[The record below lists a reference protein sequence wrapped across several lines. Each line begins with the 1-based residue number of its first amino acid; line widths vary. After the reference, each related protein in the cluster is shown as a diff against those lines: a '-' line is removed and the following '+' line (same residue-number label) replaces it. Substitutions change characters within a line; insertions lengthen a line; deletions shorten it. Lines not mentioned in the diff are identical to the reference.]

1 MANSSPEHPVAE
13 QYANRSWSDRFSPNH
28 EFSYSSGVS
37 CLFHFL
43 LILLLGLWLTAPTN
57 KDRGAV
63 EVELISIAPEPN
75 PGDGVDPG
83 GGEPVLE
90 EARPTEEGEFEEAE
104 VVENAEVAADTQVT
118 SQIVDAPAVTR
129 ANPATKS
136 AASDAIAQLKAKQP
150 VSSGGGT
157 GTGSGAGEGAG
168 AAGGGGG
175 ASVEDLIGALKA
187 AGAGT
192 GDISFSLVWGDVNDL
207 DLHVT
212 TPSGQI
218 INFRNRT
225 LNDGGH
231 LDLDANA
238 SGVITVS
245 PKENI
250 YWPEGTAPEGVY
262 KVQVHY
268 YAYQGGPP
276 ATPFRV
282 IIQQNGK
289 EPKEYSKRITPQ
301 MGILPIATIK
311 FTRD

>member
-43 LILLLGLWLTAPTN
+43 LILLLGLWLTAPAN
-57 KDRGAV
+57 KDRGGV
-63 EVELISIAPEPN
+63 EVELISIAPEAN
-75 PGDGVDPG
+75 LGDGADSG

-90 EARPTEEGEFEEAE
+90 EASPTVEVEFEEQKVIKNVE
-104 VVENAEVAADTQVT
+104 VDVDLQVKST
-118 SQIVDAPAVTR
+118 LVDAPAVTR
-129 ANPATKS
+129 ADPETKRQTT
-136 AASDAIAQLKAKQP
+136 AAIGELKAKP
-150 VSSGGGT
+150 S
-157 GTGSGAGEGAG
+157 EGAG
-168 AAGGGGG
+168 TGPGPGEGPGGAPPAGGG
-175 ASVEDLIGALKA
+175 SVEDLIGALKA

-192 GDISFSLVWGDVNDL
+192 GDISFSLTWGDVNDL
-207 DLHVT
+207 DLHVM

-218 INFRNRT
+218 INFRNRR

-238 SGVITVS
+238 GGLTTAS

-276 ATPFRV
+276 ATLFQV
-282 IIQQNGK
+282 LIQQNGK
-289 EPKEYSKRITPQ
+289 EPKVYSKRITPQ
-301 MGILPIATIK
+301 MGLVAIATIK
-311 FTRD
+311 FTRE